1 MLNEIKPNRH
11 LSYTR
16 KETPMSATEARELIE
31 IINELVEEDIDA
43 EELEVS
49 RYTNRH
55 NDHL

>member
-1 MLNEIKPNRH
+1 
-11 LSYTR
+11 
-16 KETPMSATEARELIE
+16 MSATEARELIE

-55 NDHL
+55 NDHTSNEDR